1 MNKLKYIFLVPLSVA
16 VCTYVGWTV
25 YQDSLAHAKPTGKKD
40 KNRQKLAVSVEVT
53 RVQRRAIEDRIEL
66 VGSMEPI
73 AQVEI
78 RSRISGYIKKLTL
91 DVGDT
96 VKKGDVVVE
105 LDDSRHQ
112 ESVSEATAALKV
124 AEAQL
129 KSSRAKQDLAE
140 KRLKR
145 FEQLAR
151 TGVATNQETEEAAAE
166 VEISKTEV
174 ELQLARLAEA
184 AAILGNSKLALEET
198 KIYAQA
204 DGVVSKR
211 WVEAGD
217 LAKPDVPLLEI
228 VDLSRART
236 NVNVVEKDYP
246 KVQVDQV
253 ATLHCDAF
261 PDKTFIGKVVRKAPV
276 LDAETRTA
284 TVFIEI
290 ENPQSLLKPGMYA
303 RVSIVFSTRQK
314 ADVVPIAALIE
325 RDENSAIFVV
335 TGDPPVS
342 NLHEVETGIVDGES
356 VEILSGISEND
367 RVVTLGS
374 RVIQP
379 GQRVRPVEV
388 DWSAANS
395 ENSRSAATGE

>member
-1 MNKLKYIFLVPLSVA
+1 MKTLKYIFLIPLSIA
-16 VCTYVGWTV
+16 VCVYVGWTV
-25 YQDSLAHAKPTGKKD
+25 YQDSLAHAKPAGKKSRD
-40 KNRQKLAVSVEVT
+40 REKLAVSVEVT

-66 VGSMEPI
+66 VGSLAPI

-78 RSRISGYIKKLTL
+78 RSRISGYIKKLAL

-96 VKKGDVVVE
+96 VNKGDVVVE

-112 ESVSEATAALKV
+112 ESVSEATASLKV

-129 KSSRAKQDLAE
+129 KSSRSRQGLAQ
-140 KRLKR
+140 KKLKR
-145 FEQLAR
+145 FEQLAQ
-151 TGVATNQETEEAAAE
+151 TGVATDQETEQAEAE
-166 VEISKTEV
+166 LEIAKTDV
-174 ELQLARLAEA
+174 ELQLARVAEA
-184 AAILGNSKLALEET
+184 AAILENSKLALKET
-198 KIYAQA
+198 KLYAQS
-204 DGVVSKR
+204 DGVVSQR
-211 WVEAGD
+211 WLESGD

-228 VDLSRART
+228 VDLSRVRT

-246 KVQVDQV
+246 KIQVDQL

-261 PDKTFIGKVVRKAPV
+261 PNATFTGTVVRKAPV

-290 ENPQSLLKPGMYA
+290 ENPQRLLKPGMYA
-303 RVSIVFSTRQK
+303 RVSIVFSTRKK

-325 RDENSAIFVV
+325 RDEKSAIFVV
-335 TGDPPVS
+335 SGDPPVS
-342 NLHEVETGIVDGES
+342 SLHEVETGIVDGES
-356 VEILSGISEND
+356 VEILSGINEND

-379 GQRVRPVEV
+379 GQRVRPIEV
-388 DWSAANS
+388 DWS
-395 ENSRSAATGE
+395 SAED